1 VTGIGLI
8 VAAFAAGLVLGTLF
22 FGGLWWTVSR
32 TLTATVPAVW
42 FGISA
47 LVRMAVVVYGL
58 YYVARLGWPS
68 LIACLCGLLVAR
80 RAVIRLTQTAG

>member
-22 FGGLWWTVSR
+22 FGGLWWTVR
-32 TLTATVPAVW
+32 RALTATVPAAW

-47 LVRMAVVVYGL
+47 LLRMAVVVYGL
-58 YYVARLGWPS
+58 YCLTPLGLPS
-68 LIACLCGLLVAR
+68 LIACVCGLLVAR
-80 RAVIRLTQTAG
+80 RAVMRLTRTAG

>member
-47 LVRMAVVVYGL
+47 LLRMAVTVSGL

-80 RAVIRLTQTAG
+80 RAVMRHTRTAG

>member
-1 VTGIGLI
+1 VSGIGLI

-22 FGGLWWTVSR
+22 FGGLWWTVRR

-47 LVRMAVVVYGL
+47 LLRMAVVVYGL
-58 YYVARLGWPS
+58 YCLTRLGLPS
-68 LIACLCGLLVAR
+68 LIAGVCGLLVAR
-80 RAVIRLTQTAG
+80 GAVKRLTLRAG